1 MLKAVYGDAAAHG
14 NLPLDLLSNSCLDGL
29 AETGGDLEESA
40 EVHNSRRVVKGI
52 RAVEVHLRC
61 FTCARE
67 ACMLSWL
74 YT

>member
-40 EVHNSRRVVKGI
+40 EIHSSTRMVTGIGAVH
-52 RAVEVHLRC
+52 VHLC
-61 FTCARE
+61 C
-67 ACMLSWL
+67 
-74 YT
+74 